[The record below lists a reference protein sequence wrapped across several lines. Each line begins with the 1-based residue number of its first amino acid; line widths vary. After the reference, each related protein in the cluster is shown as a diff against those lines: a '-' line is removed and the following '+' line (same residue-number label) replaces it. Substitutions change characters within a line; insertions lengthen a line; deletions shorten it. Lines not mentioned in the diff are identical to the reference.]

1 MKIGS
6 MMKMCGVKLVDRVLS
21 DVLRERVSLV
31 VKTEDILVH

>member
-1 MKIGS
+1 

-21 DVLRERVSLV
+21 YVLRERVSLV

>member
-1 MKIGS
+1 